1 MNKPTLYKFLTVS
14 SEKEF
19 INIVT
24 LEKQMRK
31 FKGWTLYNV
40 EKKYNDGQVGYILV
54 LSFIK

>member
-40 EKKYNDGQVGYILV
+40 EKKI
-54 LSFIK
+54 